1 MSTCH
6 SKWTPH
12 EKATG
17 NRGCVAASDVEGA
30 RVHRP
35 VGTDRRS
42 QTAAIQSA
50 GSGSLEAMT
59 ASDVAIRRVAAAN
72 LTAAE
77 TSSIRELLRAAF
89 WDDGE
94 GFTDADWEHAAGGTH
109 FLLEE
114 AGAVLAYVSV
124 ALRELQSDGRALR
137 VGYVEAV
144 ATRRDVQG
152 HGHGSTVVRAV
163 NEHVRSTFEL
173 GALSTGIPD
182 FYRRLGWELWLG
194 STAVRT
200 KSGLLPTPD
209 DDGGIMVLPT
219 PTTPPLDRL
228 ATISCDW
235 RPGDVW

>member
-1 MSTCH
+1 M
-6 SKWTPH
+6 
-12 EKATG
+12 TG
-17 NRGCVAASDVEGA
+17 A
-30 RVHRP
+30 P
-35 VGTDRRS
+35 V
-42 QTAAIQSA
+42 Q
-50 GSGSLEAMT
+50 SGSLEAMT
-59 ASDVAIRRVAAAN
+59 ASDVAIRQVAATN

-114 AGAVLAYVSV
+114 AGAVLAYASV
-124 ALRELQSDGRALR
+124 ALRDLQSHGRSLR

-163 NEHVRSTFEL
+163 NEHIRGTFEL

-200 KSGLLPTPD
+200 KRGLLPTPD

-219 PTTPPLDRL
+219 PTTPPLDRH
-228 ATISCDW
+228 ATISCEW